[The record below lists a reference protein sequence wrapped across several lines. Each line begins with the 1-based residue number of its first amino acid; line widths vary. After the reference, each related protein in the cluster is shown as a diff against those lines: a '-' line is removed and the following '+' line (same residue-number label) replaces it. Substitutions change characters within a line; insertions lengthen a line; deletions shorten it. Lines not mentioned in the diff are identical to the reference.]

1 MAKKRP
7 KSNFK
12 VRTFKEKVLIL
23 CEGKTEEN
31 YFNALKEDLGLPKS
45 FSVKIFQSD
54 KTDCRGIVN
63 DAIKISK
70 SENIEN
76 IIVVFDHDNQAF
88 RREAFELALKKNVS
102 VYFSSI
108 CFEVW
113 YYYHYRDSARA
124 FNSEAELETE
134 LKKCLGFENYNK
146 TDFKHYSILK
156 NRLELAKKNSKSIRN
171 KVIENNDGLNIYD
184 LNPYTNIDELV
195 EYLESQKS
203 KI

>member
-1 MAKKRP
+1 MSKRP
-7 KSNFK
+7 INKFK
-12 VRTFKEKVLIL
+12 ERTFKQKVLIL

-31 YFNALKEDLGLPKS
+31 YFNAFKEDIGLSKT
-45 FSVKIFQSD
+45 FSVKFFQSD
-54 KTDCRGIVN
+54 KTDCRGIVK
-63 DAIKISK
+63 DAIKK
-70 SENIEN
+70 AKNDDYEKV
-76 IIVVFDHDNQAF
+76 IVVFDHDNQAF
-88 RREAFELALKKNVS
+88 RKEAFELACDKNIN

-134 LKKCLGFENYNK
+134 LKKCSGFENYNK

-156 NRLELAKKNSKSIRN
+156 SRLELAKKHSKSIRN
-171 KVIENNDGLNIYD
+171 KVIENNDGVNICD

-195 EYLESQKS
+195 EYLENQKS
-203 KI
+203 KS